1 MSDQLQ
7 EPNILDNP
15 VHGIYIPSGLLIA
28 GIALTTYLSGEK
40 KILIV
45 LPLFLSFILFKTYRA
60 HKRSFS
66 ISGERWTALELE
78 DQTVV
83 SKNTAIYRFKLKTS
97 FETLDFAPGRHLA
110 VRVPIEG
117 TDEIR
122 FYSPISP
129 RDAPGYFDLMIKSYA
144 DGKVSKYFAG
154 LSTGQTVDFMGPVG
168 TLNYEPN
175 SSKAIGIVAG
185 GSGITPILQVLNE
198 VITVPEDETKI
209 SLIYANETE
218 NDILLKEE
226 LDEMVENHPNV
237 EVHYV
242 LRQPKG
248 QWDGPIGLVT
258 EELMRAYL
266 PEPSDDNR
274 LLICGPDAMNKM
286 VSQFSTNLG
295 WKCTGQDCKG
305 DEQVFVF

>member
-15 VHGIYIPSGLLIA
+15 IHGIYIPFGLLVA
-28 GIALTTYLSGEK
+28 GVALTTYLSGEK
-40 KILIV
+40 KILIL
-45 LPLFLSFILFKTYRA
+45 LPLFISFLLFRAYRA
-60 HKRSFS
+60 YNRSVS
-66 ISGERWTALELE
+66 ISSERWTSLELE

-110 VRVPIEG
+110 VKVPIEG
-117 TDEIR
+117 NDEIR

-129 RDAPGYFDLMIKSYA
+129 RNAPGYFDLMIKSYV
-144 DGKVSKYFAG
+144 DGKVSKYFAS

-175 SSKAIGIVAG
+175 SSKAIGIIAG
-185 GSGITPILQVLNE
+185 GSGITPVLQVLNE
-198 VITVPEDETKI
+198 VMTTPEDETKI
-209 SLIYANETE
+209 SLIYANEAE
-218 NDILLKEE
+218 NDILLKAE
-226 LDEMVENHPNV
+226 LDEMAENFPNF

-248 QWDGPIGLVT
+248 EWEGSIGLVT

-266 PEPSDDNR
+266 PEPSDEHR
-274 LLICGPDAMNKM
+274 LLVCGPEAMNKM
-286 VSQFSTNLG
+286 VTGFAADLG
-295 WKCTGQDCKG
+295 WKFTGLNCKG

>member
-7 EPNILDNP
+7 EKNILDNP

-28 GIALTTYLSGEK
+28 GVALTTYLSGEK
-40 KILIV
+40 KILIL
-45 LPLFLSFILFKTYRA
+45 LPLLLSFLLFKAFRA
-60 HKRSFS
+60 HRRS
-66 ISGERWTALELE
+66 ISISNEHWTALELE

-83 SKNTAIYRFKLKTS
+83 SKNSAIYRFKLKTS
-97 FETLDFAPGRHLA
+97 FETLDFGPGRHLA
-110 VRVPIEG
+110 VRVPIDG
-117 TDEIR
+117 NDEIR

-129 RDAPGYFDLMIKSYA
+129 RDAPGYFDLLIKSYT
-144 DGKVSKYFAG
+144 DGKVSKFFAG

-175 SSKAIGIVAG
+175 SSRAIGLVAG

-198 VITVPEDETKI
+198 VFTHPDDKTKL

-226 LDEMVENHPNV
+226 IDEMAEQYPNF
-237 EVHYV
+237 EVHFV
-242 LRQPKG
+242 LRQPKDT
-248 QWDGPIGLVT
+248 WDGSIGLVN
-258 EELMRAYL
+258 EEMMRAYL

-274 LLICGPDAMNKM
+274 LFICGPDGMNKM
-286 VSQFSTNLG
+286 VAEFATDLG
-295 WKCTGQDCKG
+295 WKFTGFSCKG